1 MADFSVEVDPPTDK
15 PIEEER
21 VMIPKIMPRETVLI
35 EKKSE
40 ENPPLVNQ
48 PLIKESVAKENLLV
62 AKVNLPVAKVNLP
75 VAKVNLPMEKENQ
88 PVISRVETPPTQ
100 IADTIEI
107 NNPHAIFPHIEPY
120 PETSPKQ
127 HHFRFKHQSER
138 TRLIQ
143 AWSQKDIT
151 VEFNESGKNNVDVTL
166 SQGDH
171 TIGKI
176 QFIHFDRRDRSIRSK
191 HYVKL
196 YLYQFEDRETME
208 EAKQIMRTFFEEI
221 SKHPV
226 HRTSIR
232 KSSRKTR
239 KVHRK
244 KSKTR
249 KHTK

>member
-1 MADFSVEVDPPTDK
+1 MADFSVEVDPPIDK
-15 PIEEER
+15 PIEELVES
-21 VMIPKIMPRETVLI
+21 VPKIVPRETVLV
-35 EKKSE
+35 EKKPE
-40 ENPPLVNQ
+40 ENPPM
-48 PLIKESVAKENLLV
+48 AKENLPVTPLV
-62 AKVNLPVAKVNLP
+62 ENEV
-75 VAKVNLPMEKENQ
+75 KENQ
-88 PVISRVETPPTQ
+88 PTQ

-107 NNPHAIFPHIEPY
+107 NNPHAIFPHIEAY

-143 AWSQKDIT
+143 TWSQIDIT
-151 VEFNESGKNNVDVTL
+151 AEFNESGKNNVDVTL
-166 SQGDH
+166 SQGDR

-196 YLYQFEDRETME
+196 YLYQFEDRAMLEQ
-208 EAKQIMRTFFEEI
+208 AKQIMRVFFEEI
-221 SKHPV
+221 TK

-232 KSSRKTR
+232 KSRKTR
-239 KVHRK
+239 KPRRK
-244 KSKTR
+244 RTR

>member
-21 VMIPKIMPRETVLI
+21 VMIPKIMPRETVLV

-40 ENPPLVNQ
+40 ENQPVAKEIQPVAKVNQ
-48 PLIKESVAKENLLV
+48 PLVKESVAKENLPL
-62 AKVNLPVAKVNLP
+62 AKVNR
-75 VAKVNLPMEKENQ
+75 PMEKENQ
-88 PVISRVETPPTQ
+88 PVISRVETQPTQ

-143 AWSQKDIT
+143 TWSQKDIT

-166 SQGDH
+166 SQGDR

-208 EAKQIMRTFFEEI
+208 QAKQIMRTFFEEI

>member
-15 PIEEER
+15 HEELVES
-21 VMIPKIMPRETVLI
+21 VPKIVPRETVLV
-35 EKKSE
+35 EKKPQ
-40 ENPPLVNQ
+40 ENRP
-48 PLIKESVAKENLLV
+48 VAKE
-62 AKVNLPVAKVNLP
+62 PVAKEP
-75 VAKVNLPMEKENQ
+75 VAKEPMVNEPMEKENL
-88 PVISRVETPPTQ
+88 PVISRVENQPTQ

-107 NNPHAIFPHIEPY
+107 NHPQAIFPHIEAY

-138 TRLIQ
+138 TKLIQ
-143 AWSQKDIT
+143 TWSQTDIT

-166 SQGDH
+166 SQGDR

-196 YLYQFEDRETME
+196 YLYQFEDRAMLEQ
-208 EAKQIMRTFFEEI
+208 AKQIMRVFFEEI
-221 SKHPV
+221 SKH
-226 HRTSIR
+226 RTSIR
-232 KSSRKTR
+232 KSRKTR
-239 KVHRK
+239 KPRRK
-244 KSKTR
+244 NQKTR

>member
-15 PIEEER
+15 PLEELVES
-21 VMIPKIMPRETVLI
+21 VPKIVPRETVLV
-35 EKKSE
+35 EKKPQ
-40 ENPPLVNQ
+40 ENRPM
-48 PLIKESVAKENLLV
+48 AKEPMAQPMV
-62 AKVNLPVAKVNLP
+62 KPVANE
-75 VAKVNLPMEKENQ
+75 PMEKENL
-88 PVISRVETPPTQ
+88 PVISRVENQPTQ

-107 NNPHAIFPHIEPY
+107 NHPQAIFPHIEAY

-138 TRLIQ
+138 TKLIQ
-143 AWSQKDIT
+143 TWSQTDIT

-166 SQGDH
+166 SQGDR

-191 HYVKL
+191 HYVKV
-196 YLYQFEDRETME
+196 YLYQFEDRAMLEQ
-208 EAKQIMRTFFEEI
+208 AKQIMRTFFEEI
-221 SKHPV
+221 SKH
-226 HRTSIR
+226 RTSIR

-239 KVHRK
+239 KPRRK
-244 KSKTR
+244 NQKTR

>member
-15 PIEEER
+15 PLEELVES
-21 VMIPKIMPRETVLI
+21 VPKIVPRETVLV
-35 EKKSE
+35 EKKPQ
-40 ENPPLVNQ
+40 ENRPM
-48 PLIKESVAKENLLV
+48 AKEPMAQPMV
-62 AKVNLPVAKVNLP
+62 KPVANE
-75 VAKVNLPMEKENQ
+75 PMEKENL
-88 PVISRVETPPTQ
+88 PVISRVENQPTQ

-107 NNPHAIFPHIEPY
+107 NHPQAIFPHIEAY

-138 TRLIQ
+138 TKLIQ
-143 AWSQKDIT
+143 TWSQTDIT

-166 SQGDH
+166 SQGDR

-196 YLYQFEDRETME
+196 YLYQFEDRAMLEQ
-208 EAKQIMRTFFEEI
+208 AKQIMRTFFEEI
-221 SKHPV
+221 SKH
-226 HRTSIR
+226 RTSIR

-239 KVHRK
+239 KPRRK
-244 KSKTR
+244 NQKTR

>member
-1 MADFSVEVDPPTDK
+1 MADFSVEVDPPTGK
-15 PIEEER
+15 QGEELVES
-21 VMIPKIMPRETVLI
+21 VPKIVPRETVLV
-35 EKKSE
+35 EKNPE
-40 ENPPLVNQ
+40 ENRPM
-48 PLIKESVAKENLLV
+48 AKEPM
-62 AKVNLPVAKVNLP
+62 AKEPMAKEPVAQLVTSLVENE
-75 VAKVNLPMEKENQ
+75 VKENQ
-88 PVISRVETPPTQ
+88 PTQ

-107 NNPHAIFPHIEPY
+107 NNPHAIFPHIEAY

-143 AWSQKDIT
+143 TWSQTDIT

-166 SQGDH
+166 SQGDR

-196 YLYQFEDRETME
+196 YLYQFEDRAMLEQ
-208 EAKQIMRTFFEEI
+208 AKQIMRVFFEEI
-221 SKHPV
+221 TK

-232 KSSRKTR
+232 KSRKTR
-239 KVHRK
+239 KTHRK

-249 KHTK
+249 KHIK